1 MCFAYR
7 GSIPDSKLQLTVSGD
22 KSDMQKVISVPLNLS
37 YNQDE
42 WNYTCVD
49 IYSDTINGNQVYE
62 IKFTSSSDSLWID
75 EFTITDDKIEGK
87 SLYRQE

>member
-22 KSDMQKVISVPLNLS
+22 KSDIDVPLNLS

>member
-7 GSIPDSKLQLTVSGD
+7 GSIPDSKLQLIVSGD
-22 KSDMQKVISVPLNLS
+22 KSDMQKMISVPLDLS

-49 IYSDTINGNQVYE
+49 IYSDTINGRKVYE
-62 IKFTSSSDSLWID
+62 VKFASKNDRLWID
-75 EFTITDDKIEGK
+75 EFTITDDKIKGK
-87 SLYRQE
+87 SLCRQE